1 MRKLAFFAML
11 LLVPALVQAQ
21 LKTQTSQPPLRQAIA
36 GPGNSLFGTLLGN
49 NRFSMHHTFSMSFIG
64 GAGGSLMMNSYLN
77 TMMFRLSNPL
87 LLKVNL
93 GVVSFP
99 YSSFGNQDFNRS
111 LNQPRLF
118 GGAELMYRASE
129 HTFFKVG
136 INVQPAYLSPY
147 RSARLNPFDEY

>member
-1 MRKLAFFAML
+1 
-11 LLVPALVQAQ
+11 
-21 LKTQTSQPPLRQAIA
+21 
-36 GPGNSLFGTLLGN
+36 
-49 NRFSMHHTFSMSFIG
+49 MHHTFSMSFVG

-93 GVVSFP
+93 GIVSFP
-99 YSSFGNQDFNRS
+99 YSSFGNKALSNA

-129 HTFFKVG
+129 NTFFKVG
-136 INVQPAYLSPY
+136 VNIQPAYLSPY
-147 RSARLNPFDEY
+147 RSARLNPFDPY